1 MRIHTRERPYQ
12 CSVCGKTITY
22 KTDLMSHIRTFAGL
36 DPYNAVYVIIIRYSN
51 CLRHMMIHTGEKSY
65 QRSDCDKIFIG
76 SNSLKVIHQFIL
88 VINHIIVFSV
98 TSHSQIL
105 VILFGV
111 YGYIGRYHISA
122 ASIINSLK

>member
-51 CLRHMMIHTGEKSY
+51 HLSHMKIHTGDKYY
-65 QRSDCDKIFIG
+65 QCTDCDKIFIG
-76 SNSLKVIHQFIL
+76 L
-88 VINHIIVFSV
+88 VKDHIIVSSV
-98 TSHSQIL
+98 TSHSQIV
-105 VILFGV
+105 VILFGI
-111 YGYIGRYHISA
+111 YISQK
-122 ASIINSLK
+122 SI